1 MGQFKPKQPL
11 SALVLFLEITNLHQN
26 DLIIWST
33 KIPGWFLSAVHSI
46 PMIWQ
51 LYLIY
56 LYCVQFDYKLGSVSG
71 ALCTSCGIVQILAIY
86 ACLMLKKDLIMETI
100 DLLQG
105 MVTDRKFTFLLKKA
119 QDFSIE
125 AIFFAN
131 RSYLPAYLI
140 TFLFISQ

>member
-1 MGQFKPKQPL
+1 
-11 SALVLFLEITNLHQN
+11 
-26 DLIIWST
+26 
-33 KIPGWFLSAVHSI
+33 
-46 PMIWQ
+46 
-51 LYLIY
+51 
-56 LYCVQFDYKLGSVSG
+56 
-71 ALCTSCGIVQILAIY
+71 
-86 ACLMLKKDLIMETI
+86 MLKKDLIMETI